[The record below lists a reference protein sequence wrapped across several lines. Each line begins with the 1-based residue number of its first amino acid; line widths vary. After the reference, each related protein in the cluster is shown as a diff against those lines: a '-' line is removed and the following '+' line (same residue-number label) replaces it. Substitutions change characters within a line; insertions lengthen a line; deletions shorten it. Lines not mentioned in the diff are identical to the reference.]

1 MKLVIE
7 DDEGCRREVPLD
19 RDEITIGRRED
30 NLVHL
35 PDRNVSRRHARLVQ
49 RDGAVLLEDLRSANG
64 TLLNGVRISEPVPLG
79 DGDLIRIGYR
89 AAGRRYGAILSADGR
104 GTVTLHLPPRGQE
117 AVALKNGPTVLLD
130 QAYELDDAPRWERF
144 YLVTGDAPFSLAP
157 VLEAAREAA
166 TSAASASPAALRL
179 PPRLDQAV
187 FSLEKGVPR

>member
-79 DGDLIRIGYR
+79 DGDLIRIGNY
-89 AAGRRYGAILSADGR
+89 
-104 GTVTLHLPPRGQE
+104 E
-117 AVALKNGPTVLLD
+117 VALRPDGMPLEEALPQT
-130 QAYELDDAPRWERF
+130 AAP
-144 YLVTGDAPFSLAP
+144 
-157 VLEAAREAA
+157 EA
-166 TSAASASPAALRL
+166 PAALRSDVL
-179 PPRLDQAV
+179 ADTAPHPLVVTVADAA
-187 FSLEKGVPR
+187 